1 MLIKYHNI
9 NFEKYISVLSPSFF
23 GFFPKDS
30 PLGCVTLKKVEN
42 IKVVG
47 CQRKGNKAGINV
59 AVTQTTTESTTR
71 TIRSTTVW
79 TFTTTKNTRLPRP
92 TFRKSTS
99 LPPITYYDRDDNS
112 TEVNATTP
120 NPQMGEAAV
129 SVPVITVTVA
139 VPTSFMFLGGCFL
152 YAKYRRGRGLIYGC
166 LNRRQRY
173 QTSPPPSPA
182 HSTQTVV
189 NITDDEENKEY
200 ELHHRNIT
208 TTNLDGASL
217 ENEVHIQNL
226 GPNSSSV
233 YSVA

>member
-1 MLIKYHNI
+1 M
-9 NFEKYISVLSPSFF
+9 
-23 GFFPKDS
+23 
-30 PLGCVTLKKVEN
+30 
-42 IKVVG
+42 
-47 CQRKGNKAGINV
+47 
-59 AVTQTTTESTTR
+59 AVTQSTTESTTR
-71 TIRSTTVW
+71 IITSTTVW
-79 TFTTTKNTRLPRP
+79 TLTPTKNTRLLRP
-92 TFRKSTS
+92 TFRKYTS

-112 TEVNATTP
+112 TESNATTP

-152 YAKYRRGRGLIYGC
+152 YVQYRRGRGFIYGC

-189 NITDDEENKEY
+189 NITDDEENTEY

-217 ENEVHIQNL
+217 EHEVPIQNL

-233 YSVA
+233 YSMA

>member
-1 MLIKYHNI
+1 MFIKYHNI

-30 PLGCVTLKKVEN
+30 PLGCVTLKKAEN

-59 AVTQTTTESTTR
+59 AVTQTTTQSTTR

-99 LPPITYYDRDDNS
+99 LHPITYYDRDDNS

-139 VPTSFMFLGGCFL
+139 VPTLFMF
-152 YAKYRRGRGLIYGC
+152 
-166 LNRRQRY
+166 
-173 QTSPPPSPA
+173 
-182 HSTQTVV
+182 
-189 NITDDEENKEY
+189 
-200 ELHHRNIT
+200 
-208 TTNLDGASL
+208 
-217 ENEVHIQNL
+217 
-226 GPNSSSV
+226 
-233 YSVA
+233 

>member
-1 MLIKYHNI
+1 MKNI
-9 NFEKYISVLSPSFF
+9 FLFLSPSFF

-30 PLGCVTLKKVEN
+30 PLGCVTLKKAEN

-59 AVTQTTTESTTR
+59 AVIQTTTESTTR

-129 SVPVITVTVA
+129 SVPV
-139 VPTSFMFLGGCFL
+139 MFLGGCIL
-152 YAKYRRGRGLIYGC
+152 YAQYRRGRGLIYGC

-189 NITDDEENKEY
+189 NITDDEENTEY
-200 ELHHRNIT
+200 ELHHRNITT

-217 ENEVHIQNL
+217 ENEVSIQNL
-226 GPNSSSV
+226 EPNSSSV

>member
-1 MLIKYHNI
+1 M
-9 NFEKYISVLSPSFF
+9 
-23 GFFPKDS
+23 
-30 PLGCVTLKKVEN
+30 
-42 IKVVG
+42 
-47 CQRKGNKAGINV
+47 
-59 AVTQTTTESTTR
+59 
-71 TIRSTTVW
+71 W

-152 YAKYRRGRGLIYGC
+152 YAQYRRGRGLIYGC

-189 NITDDEENKEY
+189 NITDDEENTEY

-208 TTNLDGASL
+208 TTIWMELLWRMKFPFKTWDPTLVLYILWHRETAHCIPIYWYPVPTILRPVPGIP
-217 ENEVHIQNL
+217 IQ
-226 GPNSSSV
+226 S
-233 YSVA
+233 A

>member
-1 MLIKYHNI
+1 MKKIFLFHPH
-9 NFEKYISVLSPSFF
+9 LFF
-23 GFFPKDS
+23 GFIPQDS
-30 PLGCVTLKKVEN
+30 PLGCVTLKKAEN
-42 IKVVG
+42 IKVLG

-71 TIRSTTVW
+71 TIRSTTMW
-79 TFTTTKNTRLPRP
+79 TFTTTKLTRSPRP
-92 TFRKSTS
+92 TFRKSTC

-139 VPTSFMFLGGCFL
+139 VPTSFMFLRGCFL
-152 YAKYRRGRGLIYGC
+152 STQYRRGRGLIYGC

-173 QTSPPPSPA
+173 QTSPPPPLA

-189 NITDDEENKEY
+189 NISDDEENTEY
-200 ELHHRNIT
+200 KLHHRNMTTTTT

-217 ENEVHIQNL
+217 EHELPIQNL

-233 YSVA
+233 YTVA

>member
-1 MLIKYHNI
+1 M
-9 NFEKYISVLSPSFF
+9 
-23 GFFPKDS
+23 
-30 PLGCVTLKKVEN
+30 
-42 IKVVG
+42 
-47 CQRKGNKAGINV
+47 

-79 TFTTTKNTRLPRP
+79 TFTTTKNTRLPTP
-92 TFRKSTS
+92 TFKKSTS

-112 TEVNATTP
+112 TEVNVTTP

-152 YAKYRRGRGLIYGC
+152 YAQYRRGRGLIYGC
-166 LNRRQRY
+166 LIRRQRY

-189 NITDDEENKEY
+189 NISDHEENTEY
-200 ELHHRNIT
+200 ELHHRNITTTT

-217 ENEVHIQNL
+217 ENEVPVQNL